1 MALTST
7 RPYLIRAIY
16 DWILDNRCTPYLLVQ
31 AGVPGL
37 QVPPQVIKDGQVVFN
52 LSPMA
57 VDRLDLGLKE
67 IRFHARFSG
76 QSHLVIVPVAAVQ
89 AIYAKE
95 NAQGMMFP
103 PEEAEAAESLDPAA
117 ASSPE
122 ESPAWADGGVPGEMR
137 SGPNAAPAEAP
148 RPERSR
154 PHLKIVK

>member
-16 DWILDNRCTPYLLVQ
+16 EWILDNQCTPYLLVDAGT
-31 AGVPGL
+31 AGV
-37 QVPPQVIKDGQVVFN
+37 QVPRHVINDGQVVLN

-57 VDRLDLGLKE
+57 VDRLELGLDE

-76 QSHLVIVPVAAVQ
+76 QSHLVIVPVPAVQ

-103 PEEAEAAESLDPAA
+103 PEEDDA
-117 ASSPE
+117 ASADPIQATPQS
-122 ESPAWADGGVPGEMR
+122 ESPAWADGGVPGEML
-137 SGPNAAPAEAP
+137 SGPNPAATDAP
-148 RPERSR
+148 RPERGR
-154 PHLKIVK
+154 PNLKIVK